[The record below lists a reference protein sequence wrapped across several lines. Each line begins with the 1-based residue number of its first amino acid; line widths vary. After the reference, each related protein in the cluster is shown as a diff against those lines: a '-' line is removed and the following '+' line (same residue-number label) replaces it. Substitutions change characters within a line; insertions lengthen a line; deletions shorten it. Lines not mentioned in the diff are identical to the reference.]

1 MNTEERE
8 EREEG
13 GREKGAKAMNA
24 RTTTFGDGHDRDILL
39 MLLHFAGPDCPFRAR
54 RNRG

>member
-39 MLLHFAGPDCPFRAR
+39 MLLHFAGPDCPFRV
-54 RNRG
+54 